1 MVVMARTAAAFF
13 ISLLALSA
21 SFVVAIIVTIL
32 VTRKME
38 LPEMETG
45 RLEV

>member
-1 MVVMARTAAAFF
+1 MTARTAAAFF

-32 VTRKME
+32 VTREME